1 MTILRRDRLFRRT
14 QRDNIVLSGKRLLI
28 VEDEFIIA
36 LDLQRVV
43 EEAGAR
49 QSVLARNYEEVTAL
63 GGRLS
68 DFDLAIVSVPRPHT
82 ADGEIAGRL
91 AAAGVAIV
99 VCTGSPGALSDTPLA
114 EAEIVD
120 KTFSDE
126 ELLAACERALGARL
140 SAA

>member
-49 QSVLARNYEEVTAL
+49 RSVRARNYEEVTAL

-68 DFDLAIVSVPRPHT
+68 DYDLAIV
-82 ADGEIAGRL
+82 
-91 AAAGVAIV
+91 
-99 VCTGSPGALSDTPLA
+99 
-114 EAEIVD
+114 
-120 KTFSDE
+120 
-126 ELLAACERALGARL
+126 
-140 SAA
+140 